1 MRKTL
6 KTALVW
12 LVMLAVPAQGFAAAT
27 MLFCGPMHERMSGT
41 MAAEGSAHHH
51 AAGTESGHE
60 HHAASSSE
68 AAQEAPATNAAD
80 LAATDA
86 ISIAVPTPLGKTRD
100 PDMSYVQAAAD
111 TVASVAHPMAAYRA
125 GAATALAPAQAAAPT
140 GSLAASVRF
149 G

>member
-68 AAQEAPATNAAD
+68 AAHEAPATNAAD
-80 LAATDA
+80 LGKADDLAKFSCSACATCCVGVALVGSA
-86 ISIAVPTPLGKTRD
+86 IPL
-100 PDMSYVQAAAD
+100 PQAAQAGERIVSISPPQ
-111 TVASVAHPMAAYRA
+111 TFFVTGGPQRPPRSV
-125 GAATALAPAQAAAPT
+125 LA
-140 GSLAASVRF
+140 
-149 G
+149 